1 MRKFTTIYLLP
12 VLLLLYLFLTSN
24 SGGRASAAGQD
35 NTNAPGSGGTCGNCH
50 GGGSYGTVTLN
61 IQVFQAGTTTPV
73 TSYVGGTT
81 YDMRV
86 TVSNSAGSPAG
97 YGFQMIC
104 LTTPGNTP
112 VSLPYT
118 NLASNVKQI
127 LFTSG
132 GLNGKRYVEHQGVT
146 NNNTFNFSWTAPAAG
161 TGTVRFYASGN
172 AVNGA
177 GSSGDNAG
185 ATTLTLAEQATLTVS
200 GTVTS
205 VSCFG
210 GNNGAINITGTGGT
224 SPYSYNWGGGITTE
238 DRSNLSAGIY
248 SVTVTDAASATASAS
263 FTVTQPSAALSAT
276 GTITNVSCNGGNNG
290 VINLTAQGGT
300 APYTY
305 NWGGGIT
312 TEDRTG
318 LTANSYTVTIT
329 DSKSCTATATFNIT
343 QPAQPLSVTGNVTN
357 IPCHNGSNGA
367 IDVTVSGGT
376 SPYTYAWADGPT
388 TQNRNQLVAGSYPV
402 TVTDNKSCT
411 ASAIFNV
418 LQPGQPLSING
429 SVINILCNGLST
441 GSINLTVLGGTSP
454 YSYNWGNGIITED
467 RTSLPAGTY
476 TVTVTDNQ
484 SCTSTATYNVTQPQP
499 FLIDAVPNAISCFG
513 GTATVAISASGG
525 VTPYN
530 GTGTFTQSAG
540 TVNYTVTDAN
550 QCSANVNVTMVQ
562 PPLLVADATDI
573 SIPCTGGS
581 GTVTVS
587 ATGGVSPYSGTG
599 NFTVTTPG
607 QQTYTVTD
615 ANGCTSNAVSN
626 VSSTSGFTTQDSITN
641 LKCFGVCQ
649 GAVSVTVSGGTPPYA
664 YAWSNGATS
673 ASITGVCAATYT
685 QTITD
690 NANCTLVNT
699 YQVTSPAVLNAS
711 LSAADTAF
719 CYGDPMQVTATAT
732 GGVSPYSYL
741 WNNSSTTSSAL
752 FNAGTAT
759 VTVTDANNCVKTQT
773 VVLTQPDSVSLQIV
787 SVSPDN
793 GSGNGAIDINV
804 SGGVPPYT
812 FEWNNGITTEDLSA
826 ISQGVYSVT
835 VTDNNGCVKT
845 LGNISVLSTD
855 IEPLQPSSVTI
866 YPNPFSTVLNIQSG
880 NTGLLR
886 IFDMSGQLI
895 WSAEIN
901 EGVNQLDLSFVHTG
915 TYFTEF
921 RNESEVRQWK
931 MMKAE

>member
-12 VLLLLYLFLTSN
+12 VSLLLYLFLTSN

-35 NTNAPGSGGTCGNCH
+35 NTGAPGSGGTCGNCH
-50 GGGSYGTVTLN
+50 GGGSYGTVTLT
-61 IQVFQAGTTTPV
+61 IQVFQAGTLTPV

-86 TVSNSAGSPAG
+86 TVNNSAGSPAG

-161 TGTVRFYASGN
+161 TGSVRFFASGN
-172 AVNGA
+172 AVNGG

-185 ATTLTLAEQATLTVS
+185 ATTLTLAEQAVLTAS

-210 GNNGAINITGTGGT
+210 GNNGAINITASGGT

-238 DRSNLSAGIY
+238 DRSNLSPGTY

-263 FTVTQPSAALSAT
+263 FTVTQPSAALSGT

-290 VINLTAQGGT
+290 VINLTVQGGT
-300 APYTY
+300 SPYTY

-312 TEDRTG
+312 TEDRSG
-318 LTANSYTVTIT
+318 LTANTYTVTIT

-343 QPAQPLSVTGNVTN
+343 QPAQSLSVTGNVTN

-367 IDVTVSGGT
+367 IDVSISGGT
-376 SPYTYAWADGPT
+376 SPYTYSWADGPT
-388 TQNRNQLVAGSYPV
+388 TQDRNQLVAGSYPV
-402 TVTDNKSCT
+402 TVTDNNSCT

-429 SVINILCNGLST
+429 SVINVLCFGLNT
-441 GSINLTVLGGTSP
+441 GSINITALGGTSP
-454 YSYNWGNGIITED
+454 YLYNWGNGITTED
-467 RTSLPAGTY
+467 RSTLTAGTY

-484 SCTSTATYNVTQPQP
+484 SCTSTATYNLTQPQQ

-513 GTATVAISASGG
+513 GTATVTISATGG
-525 VTPYN
+525 VTPYT

-540 TVNYTVTDAN
+540 TVNYTVSDAN

-581 GTVTVS
+581 GTITVS
-587 ATGGVSPYSGTG
+587 AIGGVTPYSGTG

-615 ANGCTSNAVSN
+615 ANGCTANAVSN

-649 GAVSVTVSGGTPPYA
+649 GAVSVSVSGGTPPYN
-664 YAWSNGATS
+664 YSWSNGATS
-673 ASITGVCAATYT
+673 ASISGVCAATYT

-699 YQVTSPAVLNAS
+699 YQVTTPTALNAT
-711 LSAADTAF
+711 LAADTAACF
-719 CYGDPMQVTATAT
+719 GDPMQVTVAPS
-732 GGVSPYSYL
+732 GGVSPYTYS
-741 WNNSSTTSSAL
+741 WNNGSATTSVL
-752 FNAGTAT
+752 FNAGTAS

-773 VVLTQPDSVSLQIV
+773 VVLTQPDSILLQVVNVS
-787 SVSPDN
+787 SDN
-793 GSGNGAIDINV
+793 GSGSGEIDITA

-812 FEWNNGITTEDLSA
+812 YLWTNGITTQDLSA
-826 ISQGVYSVT
+826 IPQGVYGVT
-835 VTDNNGCVKT
+835 VIDNNGCVKS

-855 IEPLQPSSVTI
+855 IEQLQPSSVTF
-866 YPNPFSTVLNIQSG
+866 YPNPFSSALTIQSDKA
-880 NTGLLR
+880 GLLR
-886 IFDMSGQLI
+886 IYDVSGQLI
-895 WSAEIN
+895 WSFEIN
-901 EGVNQLDLSFVHTG
+901 EGLNRLEVTSVQRG
-915 TYFTEF
+915 TYFAEF
-921 RNESEVRQWK
+921 RSDSEVRQWK
-931 MMKAE
+931 MIKAE

>member
-35 NTNAPGSGGTCGNCH
+35 NTGAPGSGGTCGNCH
-50 GGGSYGTVTLN
+50 GGGSYGTLTLT
-61 IQVFQAGTTTPV
+61 IQVFQAGTSTPV

-86 TVSNSAGSPAG
+86 TVNNSAGSPAG

-161 TGTVRFYASGN
+161 TGSVRFFASGN
-172 AVNGA
+172 AVNGG
-177 GSSGDNAG
+177 GSSGDNSG
-185 ATTLTLAEQATLTVS
+185 ATTLTLAEQATLTAS

-210 GNNGAINITGTGGT
+210 GNNGAINVTASGGT
-224 SPYSYNWGGGITTE
+224 APYSYNWGGGVTTE
-238 DRSNLSAGIY
+238 DRSNLSPGTY
-248 SVTVTDAASATASAS
+248 SVTVTDAASATTSAS
-263 FTVTQPSAALSAT
+263 FTVTQPSAALSGT
-276 GTITNVSCNGGNNG
+276 GTTTNVSCNGGNNG
-290 VINLTAQGGT
+290 VINLTVQGGT
-300 APYTY
+300 SPYTY

-312 TEDRTG
+312 TEDRSG
-318 LTANSYTVTIT
+318 LTANTYTVTIT

-343 QPAQPLSVTGNVTN
+343 QPAQSLSVTGNVTN

-367 IDVTVSGGT
+367 IDVSVSGGT

-388 TQNRNQLVAGSYPV
+388 TQDRNQLVAGSYPV
-402 TVTDNKSCT
+402 TVTDNNSCT

-429 SVINILCNGLST
+429 SVINVLCFGLNT
-441 GSINLTVLGGTSP
+441 GSINITALGGTAP
-454 YSYNWGNGIITED
+454 YSYNWGNGITTED
-467 RTSLPAGTY
+467 RTTLTAGTY

-484 SCTSTATYNVTQPQP
+484 LCTSTATYNLTQPQQ

-513 GTATVAISASGG
+513 GTATVTISATGG
-525 VTPYN
+525 VTPYT

-540 TVNYTVTDAN
+540 TVNYTVSDAN

-562 PPLLVADATDI
+562 PSLLVADATDI

-581 GTVTVS
+581 GTITVS
-587 ATGGVSPYSGTG
+587 AIGGVTPYSGTG

-615 ANGCTSNAVSN
+615 ANGCTANAVSN

-649 GAVSVTVSGGTPPYA
+649 GAVSVSVSGGTLPYN
-664 YAWSNGATS
+664 YSWSNGATS
-673 ASITGVCAATYT
+673 ASISGVCAATYT

-699 YQVTSPAVLNAS
+699 YQVTTPTALNAT
-711 LSAADTAF
+711 LAADTAACF
-719 CYGDPMQVTATAT
+719 GDPIQVTVAPS
-732 GGVSPYSYL
+732 GGVSPYNYS
-741 WNNSSTTSSAL
+741 WNNGSATASVL
-752 FNAGTAT
+752 FNAGTAS

-773 VVLTQPDSVSLQIV
+773 VVLTQPDSILLQVVNVS
-787 SVSPDN
+787 SDN
-793 GSGNGAIDINV
+793 GSGSGEIDITA

-812 FEWNNGITTEDLSA
+812 YLWTNGITTQDLSA
-826 ISQGVYSVT
+826 IPQGVYGVT
-835 VTDNNGCVKT
+835 VTDNNGCEKS

-855 IEPLQPSSVTI
+855 IEQLQPSSVTF
-866 YPNPFSTVLNIQSG
+866 YPNPFSSALTIQSDKA
-880 NTGLLR
+880 GLLR
-886 IFDMSGQLI
+886 IYDVSGQLI
-895 WSAEIN
+895 WSVEIN
-901 EGVNQLDLSFVHTG
+901 EGLNRLEVTSVQRG
-915 TYFTEF
+915 TYFAEF
-921 RNESEVRQWK
+921 RSNSEVRQWK
-931 MMKAE
+931 MIKAE